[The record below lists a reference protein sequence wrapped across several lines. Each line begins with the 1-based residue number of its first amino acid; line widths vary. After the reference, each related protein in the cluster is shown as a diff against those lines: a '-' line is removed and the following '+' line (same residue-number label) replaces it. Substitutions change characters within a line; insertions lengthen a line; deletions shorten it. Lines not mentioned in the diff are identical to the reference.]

1 LHVPSCQKP
10 GQRALGKDIDLL
22 PFAGVARMLFD
33 GITGARA
40 WAPKP
45 LADPIKRFIVLAT
58 SLGLAGFACL
68 VAACLPAVLRGAS
81 PLRPLGAAWLLL
93 AATIALLR
101 AGGPWVEPAGYLR
114 ATTKFHVVGCLVFG
128 AGGPILVFGRRVR
141 LAVLTVAGLAMVGC
155 GWVYCTSQIGLRV
168 LAGLPP

>member
-1 LHVPSCQKP
+1 
-10 GQRALGKDIDLL
+10 LGKDIDPL
-22 PFAGVARMLFD
+22 PFAGFTRMLFD
-33 GITGARA
+33 CITGART

-45 LADPIKRFIVLAT
+45 PADLVVRFIVLAT

-68 VAACLPAVLRGAS
+68 VAAHLPAVFRSAS
-81 PLRPLGAAWLLL
+81 LLRPLGAAWLLL
-93 AATIALLR
+93 AAMISLLS

-114 ATTKFHVVGCLVFG
+114 ATTEFYVIGCLVLA
-128 AGGPILVFGRRVR
+128 AGGPITAFGRRVGPAP
-141 LAVLTVAGLAMVGC
+141 LALAGLAMVGC